1 MYQLVMNEIDTVQKV
16 KMLLDLLSSLESKQT
31 KETTQL
37 QGLFFSFF
45 FKEKRM
51 TQKLEPR
58 TSSVEEGTMGN
69 NLKAVG
75 LSLNQRTVNMCLI
88 RFQNCCGRVTS
99 VALCVFPFWT
109 GVSITFISLHLT
121 QHYVYIGYLE
131 RTSVWGIIS
140 CLFSP

>member
-1 MYQLVMNEIDTVQKV
+1 MNEIDTVQKV
-16 KMLLDLLSSLESKQT
+16 KMLLNLLSSLESKQT

-51 TQKLEPR
+51 TQKLEPQ

-88 RFQNCCGRVTS
+88 RFQNCCGRVTF
-99 VALCVFPFWT
+99 VALCVFPF
-109 GVSITFISLHLT
+109 
-121 QHYVYIGYLE
+121 
-131 RTSVWGIIS
+131 
-140 CLFSP
+140 